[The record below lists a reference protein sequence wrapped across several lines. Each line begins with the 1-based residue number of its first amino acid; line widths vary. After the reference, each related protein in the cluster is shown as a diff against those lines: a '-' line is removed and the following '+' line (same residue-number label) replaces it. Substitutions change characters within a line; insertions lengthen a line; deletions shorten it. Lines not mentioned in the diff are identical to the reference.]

1 MSERHL
7 AVNEIFGPTFQ
18 GEGVHLGKPC
28 MFLRLA
34 GCNLSCRWCDT
45 PYAWDWTR
53 YDKSQEVSRL
63 TVDEV
68 GQRIRE
74 GEGTGIRHLVIS
86 GGEPMLQQR
95 TLPTLIESLRSHGW
109 TTEMETAGTIS
120 PESMT
125 LVDHFTVSPKLVNSG
140 DPEARRYHPEVLER
154 FNTAPSRCFKFVVE
168 KPEDFDEIDLL
179 VSRHQL
185 HPVIIMPEGVDGAVL
200 NTRLKELAAA
210 TLMRNYSLTTRLHV
224 LLYGNRR
231 AV

>member
-1 MSERHL
+1 MSEPSL

-53 YDKSQEVSRL
+53 FDKASEVKRL
-63 TVDEV
+63 TIAEV
-68 GQRIRE
+68 CERIRE
-74 GEGTGIRHLVIS
+74 GERTGIRHLVIS

-95 TLPTLIESLRSHGW
+95 MLAKVIERLRSHGW
-109 TTEMETAGTIS
+109 TTEIETAGTIS
-120 PESMT
+120 PASMT

-140 DPEARRYHPEVLER
+140 DPEAQRYHPEVLER

-185 HPVIIMPEGVDGAVL
+185 RPVIIMPEGVDGAVL

-210 TLMRNYSLTTRLHV
+210 TLLRNYSLTTRLHV
-224 LLYGNRR
+224 LLYGNQR